1 MLKTLMGRI
10 GYRLLII
17 AMIAGLFF
25 VVNTGQHRD
34 VVSQGTVSVGAGTL
48 AESVVDLNGAWE
60 FYPDQLLEP
69 KDFLRRKYSG
79 LLINVPEAWNRQYV
93 NGGKFAE
100 NLCGTYRLIIKAP
113 AYSGQIL
120 GIAVDVIRSSNRI
133 YINGLAVGN
142 SGTPGIKA
150 ETTVAGIR
158 PSMNLFVA
166 KPENEIIIQVAN
178 FVNSNRGGIVSPI
191 SFGTGA
197 EINAANVRSIVADVI
212 IAVLFV
218 AVLAIFA
225 GQYFQRNKELELLWF
240 SSFCLFALL
249 MYISLNNRLIFYLD
263 PNLPYENFARIAY
276 NAVNWSIYSL
286 LLYVRTAL
294 KIKQP
299 ILVYVITGLMLV
311 WTLMIILLPLPLFTG
326 YFGYMLVWDGLLAI
340 VVVGFAGY
348 GIYRQ
353 MDGFE
358 YLTFG
363 TVCFILMYLATLFD
377 FMGILDSD
385 WYVATVSGLFLIS
398 QLLFI
403 NERYRLTLLK
413 RQQDAFELEY
423 LRAQIKPHFIFNALG
438 SIGGLMLEDVS
449 AARKTL
455 SDFSRYL
462 RGMFR
467 KENLAGHV
475 LVEEEL
481 QLTQYYLHIEKVRYG
496 DRLLVSIDVPVEVLQ
511 QQLPPLTLQP
521 IAENCVKHGF
531 ADSNKTVEIKISGM
545 IKKNKTIITIE
556 DNGSGISTDKLQ
568 EILSGVSPGIGLTS
582 TIARLRRVGGNLELI
597 STATG
602 LKVVITL

>member
-1 MLKTLMGRI
+1 MVKTLIGRI

-25 VVNTGQHRD
+25 VVNTGQQSD
-34 VVSQGTVSVGAGTL
+34 SVSQGAISVGTGSL
-48 AESVVDLNGAWE
+48 VNNIVDLNGTWE

-79 LLINVPEAWNRQYV
+79 LSINVPGSWSRQYV
-93 NGGKFAE
+93 DGGKFAE
-100 NLCGTYRLIIKAP
+100 DLCGTYRLIIKAP

-120 GIAVDVIRSSNRI
+120 GIAADVIRSSNRI
-133 YINGLAVGN
+133 YINGSLTGS
-142 SGTPGIKA
+142 SGTPGMNA
-150 ETTVAGIR
+150 VTTVSGVR
-158 PSMNLFVA
+158 PSVNLFVA
-166 KPENEIIIQVAN
+166 KPENEVIIQVAN

-191 SFGTGA
+191 SLGTGA
-197 EINAANVRSIVADVI
+197 EINAASTRSIAADVI
-212 IAVLFV
+212 IAVLF
-218 AVLAIFA
+218 ATVLAIFA

-249 MYISLNNRLIFYLD
+249 MYVSLNNRLIFYLD

-299 ILVYVITGLMLV
+299 ILVYVITGLMLL
-311 WTLMIILLPLPLFTG
+311 WTLMIILMPLPIFTG
-326 YFGYMLVWDGLLAI
+326 YFGYMLVWDGLMAI

-353 MDGFE
+353 MDGFD

-363 TVCFILMYLATLFD
+363 TVCFVLMYLATLFD

-403 NERYRLTLLK
+403 NERYRLTLLS
-413 RQQDAFELEY
+413 RQQQAFELEY

-438 SIGGLMLEDVS
+438 SIGGLMLEDVG

-467 KENLAGHV
+467 NENQSGV
-475 LVEEEL
+475 VSVEEEL
-481 QLTQYYLHIEKVRYG
+481 ELTQYYLQIEKVRYG
-496 DRLLVSIDVPVEVLQ
+496 DRLIVEVDVPGEVRRQL
-511 QQLPPLTLQP
+511 LPPLTLQP

-531 ADSNKTVEIKISGM
+531 SDSGKVVRIRISGRRE
-545 IKKNKTIITIE
+545 NKHTVIIIQ
-556 DNGSGISTDKLQ
+556 DNGTGISAGKLQ
-568 EILSGVSPGIGLTS
+568 EILAGKSTGVGLTS
-582 TIARLRRVGGNLELI
+582 TIARLQRAGGKLELS

-602 LKVVITL
+602 LKVIITL